1 MKGFKRCNKG
11 HFYKE
16 GLDKCPYCP
25 GGSASAHNGG
35 NSDKTQIVGGGDTA
49 GGADG
54 NDKTQIFGG
63 GGAAGGDDSTVVFGG
78 GASKGG
84 GRDLSKTHIS
94 GMDDVAEGEVAT
106 PRQSRKITG
115 WIISYTIDAMG
126 VDHRIYEGNNRI
138 GKNPG
143 REITVTT
150 DSTVSSE
157 HANILHKRGVW
168 FLEDEM
174 SSNGTFVNGEELKP
188 RNPVEIKD
196 NDMIKVGNTE
206 FKFKTAL

>member
-1 MKGFKRCNKG
+1 MKGFKRCDKG

-16 GLDKCPYCP
+16 GLDSCPYCP
-25 GGSASAHNGG
+25 GGNASTSSGG
-35 NSDKTQIVGGGDTA
+35 NSDKTQIVGGGSD
-49 GGADG
+49 GGG
-54 NDKTQIFGG
+54 NIDKTQIFGG

-94 GMDDVAEGEVAT
+94 GMPDGGEGETAT
-106 PRQSRKITG
+106 PRQTRKITG

-138 GKNPG
+138 GKNPD
-143 REITVTT
+143 REITITT

-168 FLEDEM
+168 YLEDEM

-188 RNPVEIKD
+188 RNPIELKD
-196 NDMIKVGNTE
+196 NDVIRVGDTE